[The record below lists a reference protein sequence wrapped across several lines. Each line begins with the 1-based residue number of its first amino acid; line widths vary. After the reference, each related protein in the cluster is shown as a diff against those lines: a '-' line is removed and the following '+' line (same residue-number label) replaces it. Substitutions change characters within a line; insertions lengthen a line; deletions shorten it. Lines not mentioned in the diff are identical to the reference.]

1 MSQSPAGAADHA
13 LSEGQI
19 HSLEIDPAAAVA
31 SLGLRPGDTVNR
43 ASWPAF
49 IRKTCVSPRWPAV
62 IHARQDGSR
71 LIVVAQ
77 LDDATL
83 YLQGH
88 FPGEPI
94 LPGVAQLNWAIE
106 AGIAVLGISAPF
118 AGVDGLKFQNIM
130 RPGDHFT
137 LEIESLEE
145 QQRLR
150 FKYRFGTVL
159 YSQGR
164 VRFGRAQPEP
174 TDLPMV
180 ESEPGL
186 ARVAIVIPHY
196 NHHRQFRATLAR
208 IRAFGLTIMVIDDG
222 SEENSRAAL
231 RAMLAETP
239 ATVLLEHEQNQGKG
253 GAIISGLRAAAERG
267 YSHVLQIDADGQ
279 HRIEDAP
286 KLLDLA
292 RCNPNAIISALP
304 VFSDDVPRERLL
316 GRRVTIFFNRL
327 ETLSN
332 RIRDAMCGLRVYPVG
347 ALLDVLART
356 RIGRRMQFDIQVL
369 VEADWAGIPIAWVES
384 PVTYPDDGLSHF
396 HYLRDNVGIVLMH
409 TMLLF
414 RMLPR
419 IPSLLRRHHRPPAL
433 GSHQDPGE
441 STP

>member
-1 MSQSPAGAADHA
+1 
-13 LSEGQI
+13 
-19 HSLEIDPAAAVA
+19 
-31 SLGLRPGDTVNR
+31 
-43 ASWPAF
+43 
-49 IRKTCVSPRWPAV
+49 
-62 IHARQDGSR
+62 
-71 LIVVAQ
+71 
-77 LDDATL
+77 
-83 YLQGH
+83 
-88 FPGEPI
+88 
-94 LPGVAQLNWAIE
+94 
-106 AGIAVLGISAPF
+106 
-118 AGVDGLKFQNIM
+118 
-130 RPGDHFT
+130 
-137 LEIESLEE
+137 
-145 QQRLR
+145 
-150 FKYRFGTVL
+150 
-159 YSQGR
+159 
-164 VRFGRAQPEP
+164 
-174 TDLPMV
+174 
-180 ESEPGL
+180 
-186 ARVAIVIPHY
+186 
-196 NHHRQFRATLAR
+196 
-208 IRAFGLTIMVIDDG
+208 MVIDDG

-239 ATVLLEHEQNQGKG
+239 ATILLEHEQNQGKG

-316 GRRVTIFFNRL
+316 GRRVTIFFSRL

-347 ALLDVLART
+347 PLLDVLART

-396 HYLRDNVGIVLMH
+396 HYLRDNAGIVLMH

-419 IPSLLRRHHRPPAL
+419 IPSLLRRHRRPPAL
-433 GSHQDPGE
+433 GSNQDPGE